1 MQCIP
6 EELGKFA
13 ECHGVIRNH
22 KNNPVIIWMPTPFL
36 IFRELEMGK
45 NFGLMAPLI
54 TSMGPDCVAISE
66 CGCRCK
72 KWRVSKILALS
83 PLT

>member
-22 KNNPVIIWMPTPFL
+22 KNNPVIILDANT
-36 IFRELEMGK
+36 
-45 NFGLMAPLI
+45 
-54 TSMGPDCVAISE
+54 
-66 CGCRCK
+66 
-72 KWRVSKILALS
+72 VSDFS
-83 PLT
+83 